1 MAFTNEQLDRYSRHL
16 LLKEIGL
23 KGQEALQNSKVLIIG
38 VGGLGSPAT
47 MYLAAAGVGTLGV
60 ADADTV
66 DLTNLQRQ
74 VIHTTDDL
82 GKPKVLSA
90 EETIHALNP
99 DVQVN
104 TYQEFVDSSNIE
116 ALIKDYDFILDCTD
130 NFPAKYLINDACV
143 MNGKP
148 YSHAGILR
156 FGGQLTTYVPGE
168 GPCLRCMFRVPPPP
182 ELTPTCKEAGVI
194 GAMAGVVGCLQAVE
208 AVKYLTGAGDLLTGK
223 LLMVDTLTMEFHT
236 VALPRDE
243 ECPICGKDPSI
254 RTLIDYEQAVCD
266 LETREREEEDDE

>member
-1 MAFTNEQLDRYSRHL
+1 MSLTNEQLDRYSRHL
-16 LLKEIGL
+16 LLKEVGL
-23 KGQEALQNSKVLIIG
+23 RGQEKICNSKVLIIG
-38 VGGLGSPAT
+38 VGGLGSPAA
-47 MYLAAAGVGTLGV
+47 MYLAAAGVGTIGL
-60 ADADTV
+60 ADADDV

-74 VIHTTDDL
+74 IIHTTPDR
-82 GKPKVLSA
+82 GKPKVESA
-90 EETIHALNP
+90 KETIEALNP
-99 DVQVN
+99 DVKVI
-104 TYQEFVDSSNIE
+104 TYKVFVDSSNIE
-116 ALIKDYDFILDCTD
+116 ELVKDYDFILDCTD
-130 NFPAKYLINDACV
+130 NFPAKYLINDVCV

-208 AVKYLTGAGDLLTGK
+208 AVKYLSGAGDLLTGK

-243 ECPICGKDPSI
+243 ECPICGEHPTIHS
-254 RTLIDYEQAVCD
+254 LIDYEQAVCE
-266 LETREREEEDDE
+266 LEAREREDDDE